1 MNDRDFHRF
10 TEHLK
15 MAVTR
20 DRGVLGL
27 IALNLAAASDPGDEF
42 SDHDFWIVASAG
54 SQAAY
59 LTERSWLPDPEEVL
73 IETSPSPGHR
83 TFVLRSGH
91 QVKIRVLDVDE
102 LGAEDLGPHE
112 VLLDRGGLKRLLSA
126 IADQRM
132 AKGDPP
138 TGSLEALCVLLNTS
152 RREWQRGNRLSSE
165 WFSGRA
171 IDEAVALF
179 GSTGEP
185 AAGRAGLEHA
195 DPDLAKTLAD
205 LSRLSPQDLGGP
217 LLGLVNARLRAIR
230 PELAWDT
237 ANAFAATL
245 DDAQT
250 QLDEAALATPPEPDS
265 APQPGHDSGLAPEP
279 ESTASVLELAPT
291 ALENTTGENGSGP
304 CPKCESQQWT
314 WGRLFK
320 KGSFEEIRFL
330 ANDSSRWSLKQEV
343 FLHVCD
349 ACGYSEIEVL
359 PK

>member
-1 MNDRDFHRF
+1 
-10 TEHLK
+10 

-27 IALNLAAASDPGDEF
+27 IALDTAAASDPRDEL
-42 SDHDFWIVASAG
+42 SDHDFCIVASAG

-59 LTERSWLPDPEEVL
+59 LTERSWLPNPDEVL

-83 TFVLRSGH
+83 TFILRGGH

-102 LGAEDLGPHE
+102 LGAEYLGPHD

-126 IADQRM
+126 LSDQRM
-132 AKGDPP
+132 NNGDLQ

-152 RREWQRGNRLSSE
+152 KREWQRGNRLSSDSY
-165 WFSGRA
+165 SGRA
-171 IDEAVALF
+171 IDEAVALL
-179 GSTGEP
+179 GSAGEP
-185 AAGRAGLEHA
+185 AARRAGLERT

-205 LSRLSPQDLGGP
+205 LARLSPQDLGGP
-217 LLGLVNARLRAIR
+217 LLGLVNTRLRATR
-230 PELAWDT
+230 PELAWDA

-245 DDAQT
+245 DAVAQPP
-250 QLDEAALATPPEPDS
+250 LDEAAQAPPPDLRS
-265 APQPGHDSGLAPEP
+265 PSEPGHDFGLAPEP
-279 ESTASVLELAPT
+279 ESIASTSELTPT
-291 ALENTTGENGSGP
+291 AVQNTTSANGSGP

-330 ANDSSRWSLKQEV
+330 ADDSSRWSLKQEI